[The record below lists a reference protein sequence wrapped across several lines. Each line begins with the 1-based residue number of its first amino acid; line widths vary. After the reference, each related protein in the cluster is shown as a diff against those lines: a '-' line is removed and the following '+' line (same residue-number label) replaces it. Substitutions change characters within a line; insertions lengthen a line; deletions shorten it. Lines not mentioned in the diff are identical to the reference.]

1 MSCCV
6 PPAAFVESLA
16 GGPNR
21 GPSDNEVRLASRD
34 LGSGLR
40 QSEFSVPSI
49 HCGAC
54 IRTIETALDG
64 MPGIVSSRVNLSGK
78 RVTVR
83 WRDGESIP
91 AMVHRMVELGYE
103 PNIFSLE
110 QAGRDSS
117 FTGLIRA
124 LAVAAFCSMNIMMF
138 SGSVWAGADGP
149 TRDLLHWICAA
160 LTLPALLYSGR
171 VFYQSAWDALR
182 SGRTNMDVPITIGI
196 AMAFA
201 LSLYDTAVSGEQVY
215 FDAVA
220 SLIFFLLIGRTLD
233 HAMRERA
240 RNAVKGLARLAPTGA
255 LVIDGEHGPAFVPL
269 ADIAPG
275 ATIAVATGERIPL
288 DGEVVTG
295 TSALDKSLL
304 TGESL
309 AESVVPGQPVPAG
322 ALNLS
327 GALTIRTT
335 ADEAGSTLSRLVTL
349 LEDAEA
355 GRNRYRRIAD
365 RAAAWYSPVVHLA
378 AAMAFLGWMIAN
390 GDLHNA
396 ATIGIAVL
404 IITCPCALGLA
415 VPMVQVMAARRL
427 FEAGIMVRDGAALER
442 LAEID
447 TVIFDK
453 TGTLTTGLAAPI
465 ASSGSVEALTMA
477 ASLAARSRHPYSLAI
492 APSFRSA
499 PDVAWTDV
507 EEKPGLGIEARYN
520 GHLYRLGRA
529 SWSSPAEAGDAST
542 VFSRDGVSL
551 AAFTFADQFR
561 PHAAESV
568 KTLLDE
574 KLRVEILSGDRAALV
589 EGIGAK
595 LGIAGRGS
603 LLPEDKFHRIEELEA
618 AGHRVLMVG
627 DGLNDTPAMARA
639 HASMAPGSAID
650 IGRNA
655 ADLVF
660 MKNDLNAIPMAIAI
674 ARDANKLVR
683 QNLALAL
690 LYNAVA
696 LPVAIA
702 GFVNPFLAAIAMSA
716 SSVVVVA
723 NSLRLGWRPLV
734 RDEALSDLQDQT
746 A

>member
-6 PPAAFVESLA
+6 PPAAFTEALA

-21 GPSDNEVRLASRD
+21 GPSDNEVRLASRA
-34 LGSGLR
+34 LGDGLR
-40 QSEFSVPSI
+40 QSEFAVPSI

-54 IRTIETALDG
+54 IRTIETALDS

-83 WRDGESIP
+83 WRDGDGIP
-91 AMVHRMVELGYE
+91 PMVHRMVELGYE
-103 PNIFSLE
+103 PNLFSLE
-110 QAGRDSS
+110 HAGKDSGL
-117 FTGLIRA
+117 TALIRA

-171 VFYQSAWDALR
+171 VFYQSAWGALR

-201 LSLYDTAVSGEQVY
+201 LSLFDTAVSGEQVY

-240 RNAVKGLARLAPTGA
+240 RNAVKGLARLAPAGA
-255 LVIDGEHGPAFVPL
+255 LVIDGDHGPAFMPL
-269 ADIAPG
+269 ADVAPG
-275 ATIAVATGERIPL
+275 ATIVVATGERIPL

-295 TSALDKSLL
+295 SSALDKSLL

-309 AESVVPGQPVPAG
+309 AEPIEPGQPAPAG

-327 GALTIRTT
+327 ATLTIRTT
-335 ADEAGSTLSRLVTL
+335 ADEKDSTLSRLVTL

-378 AAMAFLGWMIAN
+378 AATAFLGWMFAN

-396 ATIGIAVL
+396 ATIAIAVL

-453 TGTLTTGLAAPI
+453 TGTLTTGLATPI
-465 ASSGSVEALTMA
+465 ASAGSAEAQAMA

-492 APSFRSA
+492 ARSIRSA
-499 PDVAWTDV
+499 PDIAWTDV
-507 EEKPGLGIEARYN
+507 KEEPGLGIEARHD
-520 GHLYRLGRA
+520 GQLYRLGRA
-529 SWSSPAEAGDAST
+529 NWSNPAETGEAGT
-542 VFSRDGVSL
+542 VFSRDGISL

-568 KTLLDE
+568 KALLNE
-574 KLRVEILSGDRAALV
+574 QLYVEILSGDRDTLV
-589 EGIGAK
+589 EEMGAK
-595 LGIAGRGS
+595 LGIAARGS
-603 LLPEDKFHRIEELEA
+603 LLPGDKFHRIEAIEA
-618 AGHRVLMVG
+618 SGHRVLMVG

-660 MKNDLNAIPMAIAI
+660 MKNDLHAIPTAIAI
-674 ARDANKLVR
+674 ARDANRLIR

-690 LYNAVA
+690 LYNAIA

-723 NSLRLGWRPLV
+723 NALRLGWRPFV
-734 RDEALSDLQDQT
+734 RNETISHLQGQT

>member
-21 GPSDNEVRLASRD
+21 GPSDNEVRLASRA
-34 LGSGLR
+34 LGDGLR

-54 IRTIETALDG
+54 IRTIETALDS
-64 MPGIVSSRVNLSGK
+64 MPGVVSSRVNLSGK

-83 WRDGESIP
+83 WRDGESP
-91 AMVHRMVELGYE
+91 PPMVRRMVELGYE
-103 PNIFSLE
+103 PNLFSLE

-117 FTGLIRA
+117 FTSLVRA

-171 VFYQSAWDALR
+171 VFYQSAWGALR
-182 SGRTNMDVPITIGI
+182 SGRTNMDVPVTIGI
-196 AMAFA
+196 VMAFA
-201 LSLYDTAVSGEQVY
+201 LSVYDTGVSGEQVY

-255 LVIDGEHGPAFVPL
+255 LVTDGEHGPAFMPL

-275 ATIAVATGERIPL
+275 SMIAVATGERVPL

-295 TSALDKSLL
+295 SSALDKSLL

-309 AESVVPGQPVPAG
+309 AEAIGPGQPVPAG

-327 GALTIRTT
+327 AALTIRTT
-335 ADEAGSTLSRLVTL
+335 ADESGSTLSRLVTL

-378 AAMAFLGWMIAN
+378 AAMAFLGWMIVN

-396 ATIGIAVL
+396 ATIAIAVL

-447 TVIFDK
+447 TVVFDK
-453 TGTLTTGLAAPI
+453 TGTLTTGLATPI
-465 ASSGSVEALTMA
+465 ALSGSAEAQAMA

-492 APSFRSA
+492 ARSVPSA

-507 EEKPGLGIEARYN
+507 EEKPGLGIEAQLD

-529 SWSSPAEAGDAST
+529 SWSNPAVASDAGT
-542 VFSRDGVSL
+542 VFTQDGISL
-551 AAFTFADQFR
+551 AAFAFTDQLR

-568 KTLLDE
+568 KTLQDE
-574 KLRVEILSGDRAALV
+574 QLHVEILSGDRDTLV
-589 EGIGAK
+589 KGIGAK
-595 LGIAGRGS
+595 LGVAGRGS
-603 LLPEDKFHRIEELEA
+603 LLPGDKFRCIEGLEA

-639 HASMAPGSAID
+639 HASMAPGTAID

-660 MKNDLNAIPMAIAI
+660 MKNDLIAIPMAIAI
-674 ARDANKLVR
+674 ARDANRLVR

-690 LYNAVA
+690 LYNAIA

-723 NSLRLGWRPLV
+723 NALRLGWRPFV
-734 RDEALSDLQDQT
+734 RNEAISHLQDQT